1 MRNLGKITIILAI
14 WFAPFLLSITGCE
27 EKQLQPIDKLV
38 TDANNIVTAG
48 GAILQSPAGDLL
60 PPLWQVIGALAIAIG
75 SILVNGWQKVRAN
88 LMKKTTKAI
97 VKGIEAAEQVE
108 KPNPT
113 NPVKAAIGDQ
123 MRAAGIYDK
132 GNEIVDLL
140 KVSR

>member
-1 MRNLGKITIILAI
+1 MNFWLKSIIIVTVLTI
-14 WFAPFLLSITGCE
+14 GCE
-27 EKQLQPIDKLV
+27 EQQLERVDKVV
-38 TDANNIVTAG
+38 TDANSVVTAG
-48 GAILQSPAGDLL
+48 EAMLQSPAGALL
-60 PPLWQVIGALAIAIG
+60 PPDLRLYGTVALALASIA
-75 SILVNGWQKVRAN
+75 VNSWQKVRMT